1 MRVGILD
8 ILKDSTETGWLEGH
22 FNRNFRRHYAS
33 ITPQAVAVWC
43 RQLGH
48 EVHYATYYGQQ
59 RLDTLLPAELDVV
72 FIAAYTQASGLAYAL
87 AKLYRRRGA
96 RTVLG
101 GPHATSFPT
110 DSLRFFDLVVH
121 HCDKKL
127 IDRILRGDFPAGTVA
142 SSGHLLEEIP
152 SVEERMPEIRTAGFH
167 KGKPIMLSNVA
178 LLASLGCPYR
188 CDFCVDA
195 QNDYVMLPK
204 ERLAADLRYVS
215 ERLPGLLVSF
225 HDPNFAVKFDDVLEV
240 LEAVPEGRRNPYV
253 MESSLSILRGERLDR
268 LRRTNCIFVAPG
280 VESWTEYSNKAGA
293 GRSSGREKLES
304 VIQHFTDL
312 HEAVPALQAN
322 FIFGT
327 DNDRGREPVELT
339 KEFIARLPFVWPTIN
354 IPVPFGSTQLF
365 DNYLAED
372 RILRAMPFVFYYMPN
387 LVLRLRHYGLVEY
400 YDLLIEIYSAICSR
414 RLLMRRLASAR
425 TSGVRALHLLRTAG
439 AYSELRNLRGVRR
452 ALVGDPELRAFHEGR
467 SEQLPEY
474 YRRRLAAKLGPFA
487 ELLSWE
493 ELTPHLEEA
502 AAPPAREVVR
512 LAARPRLDGPTA
524 PAFG

>member
-1 MRVGILD
+1 LD
-8 ILKDSTETGWLEGH
+8 ILKDSAETGWLEGY

-59 RLDTLLPAELDVV
+59 PLDTLLPAELDVV

-87 AKLYRRRGA
+87 AKLYRRRGV

-121 HCDKKL
+121 HCDKNL

-142 SSGHLLEEIP
+142 SSGHLLEEVP
-152 SVEERMPEIRTAGFH
+152 SVEDRMPEIRTAGFRN
-167 KGKPIMLSNVA
+167 GKPMMLSNVA

-204 ERLAADLRYVS
+204 DRLAADLRYVS

-225 HDPNFAVKFDDVLEV
+225 HDPNFAVKFDEVLEV

-253 MESSLSILRGERLDR
+253 MESSLSILRGERLER
-268 LRRTNCIFVAPG
+268 LRRTNCVFVAPG

-304 VIQHFTDL
+304 VIKHFTDL
-312 HEAVPALQAN
+312 HEVVPALQAN

-327 DNDRGREPVELT
+327 DNDHGREPVELT
-339 KEFIARLPFVWPTIN
+339 KEFIERLPFVWPTIN
-354 IPVPFGSTQLF
+354 IPVPFGSTKLF
-365 DNYLAED
+365 DNFLAED
-372 RILRAMPFVFYYMPN
+372 RILQAMPFSFYYMPN
-387 LVLRLRHYGLVEY
+387 LVLRLRHYDLIEY
-400 YDLLIEIYSAICSR
+400 YDLLIEIYSAICSQ
-414 RLLMRRLASAR
+414 RLLGRRLASAR

-452 ALVGDPELRAFHEGR
+452 ALVRDPELRAFHEGR
-467 SEQLPEY
+467 TERLPEY
-474 YRRRLAAKLGPFA
+474 YRHRLRAKLGSFA

-493 ELTPHLEEA
+493 DLTPQLQET
-502 AAPPAREVVR
+502 AAPAPREVVR
-512 LAARPRLDGPTA
+512 LAARPRLGGPTA

>member
-8 ILKDSTETGWLEGH
+8 ILKDSAELGRLDGF

-59 RLDTLLPAELDVV
+59 QPDTLLPAELDVV
-72 FIAAYTQASGLAYAL
+72 FIAAYTQASTLAYGLAR
-87 AKLYRRRGA
+87 LYRRRGA

-121 HCDKKL
+121 HCDKHL

-142 SSGHLLEEIP
+142 SSGHLLEDIP
-152 SVEERMPEIRTAGFH
+152 SVEERMPEIHTAGFN
-167 KGKPIMLSNVA
+167 KGKRVMLSNVA

-204 ERLAADLRYVS
+204 DRLAADLRYVS
-215 ERLPGLLVSF
+215 EQLPGLLVSF
-225 HDPNFAVKFDDVLEV
+225 HDPNFAVKFDEVLEI

-253 MESSLSILRGERLDR
+253 MESSLSILRGERLER
-268 LRRTNCIFVAPG
+268 LRQTNCVFVAPG
-280 VESWTEYSNKAGA
+280 VESWTEYSNKAAA
-293 GRSSGREKLES
+293 GRSTGREKLEG
-304 VIQHFTDL
+304 VVKHFTEL

-339 KEFIARLPFVWPTIN
+339 KEFIARLPFVWPVIN

-365 DNYLAED
+365 DVYMAED
-372 RILRAMPFVFYYMPN
+372 RVLRTMPFAFYYMPN
-387 LVLRLRHYGLVEY
+387 LVLRLRHYDLIEY
-400 YDLLIEIYSAICSR
+400 YDLLIEIYSAICSP
-414 RLLMRRLASAR
+414 RLLLRRLASAR
-425 TSGVRALHLLRTAG
+425 TSAVRALHLLRTAG
-439 AYSELRNLRGVRR
+439 AYSDLTNLRHIRR
-452 ALVGDPELRAFHEGR
+452 AFVSDPELRAFHEGR
-467 SEQLPEY
+467 GGRLPEY
-474 YRRRLAAKLGPFA
+474 YRRRLGTKLGPFA
-487 ELLSWE
+487 ELLSE
-493 ELTPHLEEA
+493 EDLTPHLEES
-502 AAPPAREVVR
+502 AAPVEREVVQ
-512 LAARPRLDGPTA
+512 LGARREVPVG
-524 PAFG
+524 